1 VIPEPGGPLA
11 WVCRRTQALL
21 LRRWPEGGVV
31 YDAADGSLSAVSP
44 VAAELIE
51 RLLDGQPVYAEALAR
66 YLLQATPEPED
77 IDGVN
82 QHLAQFEHMGF
93 IERMPS

>member
-1 VIPEPGGPLA
+1 MTLAPGASLA

-21 LRRWPEGGVV
+21 LRRWPEGGVI

-51 RLLDGQPVYAEALAR
+51 RLLDGRPMDAEALAR
-66 YLLQATPEPED
+66 HLLQATPEPED
-77 IDGVN
+77 IDGVK
-82 QHLAQFEHMGF
+82 QHLAQFEQMGF
-93 IERMPS
+93 IERMSS